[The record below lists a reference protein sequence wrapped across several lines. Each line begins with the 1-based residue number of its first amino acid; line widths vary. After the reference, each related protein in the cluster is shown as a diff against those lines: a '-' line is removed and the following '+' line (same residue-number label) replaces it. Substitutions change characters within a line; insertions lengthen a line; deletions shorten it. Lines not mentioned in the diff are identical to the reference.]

1 MRYSELKQRYDPHL
15 GKYAMKH
22 IYDETTYGEGLSDIL
37 KSFGKK
43 IFERTGKKLTK
54 KAAKTTNE
62 YVGKKAGDKIVE
74 LLSKNRTTVPP
85 VMIEPTVSASEPKTL
100 TTDEINDRVN
110 MILSGGKLRRRKFT

>member
-1 MRYSELKQRYDPHL
+1 MRYNELKQRYDPHL

-22 IYDETTYGEGLSDIL
+22 IYDETTYGEGRSDIL

-54 KAAKTTNE
+54 KAAKATNE
-62 YVGKKAGDKIVE
+62 YVEKKAGDKIVE

-85 VMIEPTVSASEPKTL
+85 VMIEPTVSASEPKKL
-100 TTDEINDRVN
+100 TADEVNDRVN
-110 MILSGGKLRRRKFT
+110 MMLSGGKLRRRKFI